1 MRAVVFAVLAGLC
14 WGIGEIFTK
23 AALNS
28 KQIGPMGVLL
38 VRALVTLPPALVAYF
53 AAAYLTRSETST
65 WWRDMDGSIWL
76 KLVIGSGLMA
86 GFAGVFFFY
95 AGLAAPGGDI
105 SRIRPIAFS
114 LAPLSAVILGWL
126 VLGEAMT
133 VKKALATV
141 LIVAGIVL
149 LTGTSHAGGE
159 SSAPLAPEGAK

>member
-1 MRAVVFAVLAGLC
+1 MRAVVFAILAGLC

-28 KQIGPMGVLL
+28 RQIGPMGVLL
-38 VRALVTLPPALVAYF
+38 VRALVTLPPALIAYF
-53 AAAYLTRSETST
+53 VTAYFTRSETST
-65 WWRDMDGSIWL
+65 WWRDMDGSVWL

-95 AGLAAPGGDI
+95 AGLASPGGDI

-133 VKKALATV
+133 AKKALATL

-149 LTGTSHAGGE
+149 LTGTSHAGRE
-159 SSAPLAPEGAK
+159 SERSIAPEGAK

>member
-1 MRAVVFAVLAGLC
+1 MATMDHWLFGL
-14 WGIGEIFTK
+14 T
-23 AALNS
+23 
-28 KQIGPMGVLL
+28 
-38 VRALVTLPPALVAYF
+38 LVTA
-53 AAAYLTRSETST
+53 
-65 WWRDMDGSIWL
+65 
-76 KLVIGSGLMA
+76 IGSGLMA

-126 VLGEAMT
+126 VLGEVMT